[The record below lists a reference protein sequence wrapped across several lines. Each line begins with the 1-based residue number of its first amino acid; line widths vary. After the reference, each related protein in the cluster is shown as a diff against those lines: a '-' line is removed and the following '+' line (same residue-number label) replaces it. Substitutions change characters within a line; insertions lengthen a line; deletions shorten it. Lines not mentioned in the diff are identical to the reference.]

1 MCTQHTCTTMI
12 STFCFVST
20 CLALTMAPK
29 VTAACQSNST
39 HIAWSFASFASTSM
53 YAGTQELRSLNS
65 PINADCDYERHSDAG
80 NAALQ
85 YLRRNIM
92 AFDLSRLET
101 LGFGSDDGSDI
112 DGLSGGIV
120 GPTVELALACKSNYS
135 WTDALPKSIFYEYV
149 LNYANTNEARTN
161 WRPLLADVIQPILRQ
176 YRPKNAPDIVK
187 ALNTHIWTMLAPKNS
202 DSIVFVGGQTPLI
215 YDPMSVIAFGY
226 ASCTGLAILFVNAL
240 RAAGVA
246 ARVVGTPAWMGD
258 RNQGNHNWIEVYHR
272 GAWYF
277 MEPSPKQATI
287 DTLERDPCERWFCH
301 PDRFG
306 HGQTTVFAARLD
318 QRQATTHY
326 PLAWEWNSTDV
337 PGIDRTE
344 YYTSICSKC

>member
-1 MCTQHTCTTMI
+1 MTI
-12 STFCFVST
+12 SFWFAAVISLVST
-20 CLALTMAPK
+20 LAPQIS
-29 VTAACQSNST
+29 AACQTNDT
-39 HIAWSFASFASTSM
+39 HIAWAVEPATLTL
-53 YAGTQELRSLNS
+53 AETERRALNS
-65 PINADCDYERHSDAG
+65 DAACSYELQNKAEH
-80 NAALQ
+80 AALQ
-85 YLRRNIM
+85 YLRYNVM
-92 AFDLSRLET
+92 VFDLAKLET
-101 LGFGSDDGSDI
+101 FGFGPGDGSDV
-112 DGLSGGIV
+112 DGLSSGIV
-120 GPTVELALACKSNYS
+120 GPTVELALQSKKNYT

-161 WRPLLADVIQPILRQ
+161 WRPLLTDVVQPLLQQ
-176 YRPKNAPDIVK
+176 YRPQTASDVVK
-187 ALNTHIWTMLAPKNS
+187 ILNTHLWTLLAPKHS

-215 YDPMSVIAFGY
+215 YDPISVIAFGY

-258 RNQGNHNWIEVYHR
+258 RNQGNHNWVEVFHD

-301 PDRFG
+301 KDRFG
-306 HGQTTVFAARLD
+306 DGLTPVYAARLD
-318 QRQATTHY
+318 QKKAITHY

-344 YYTSICSKC
+344 YYTKICSKC